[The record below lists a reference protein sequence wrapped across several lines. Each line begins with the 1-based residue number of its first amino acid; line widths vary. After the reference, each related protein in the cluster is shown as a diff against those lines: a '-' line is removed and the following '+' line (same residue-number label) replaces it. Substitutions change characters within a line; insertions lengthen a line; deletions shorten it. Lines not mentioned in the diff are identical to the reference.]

1 MYSTA
6 LAQKQHAPRWVASD
20 PVFTPAFYR
29 PYGAAV
35 ETALLMLCAARDQM
49 GESEGSIRV
58 RAITFRLKSPSSI
71 RGKLKKRELPATQA
85 TASAALHDIA
95 GLRVVLEDTDDVYR
109 FADLLIAS
117 PMAEFISLRDY
128 IAAPKPSGYR
138 SLHLLMHVPVHLRG
152 QSFMIPVE
160 IQLRT
165 ASMDIW
171 ASIEHDICYKPVR
184 LGPPLP
190 CEAPSSV
197 R

>member
-1 MYSTA
+1 MYSNA

-20 PVFTPAFYR
+20 MEFTPAFYR

-35 ETALLMLCAARDQM
+35 ETALLMLCAARDQLDRP
-49 GESEGSIRV
+49 EGSIHV

-71 RGKLKKRELPATQA
+71 RGKLKKYGLPATRA
-85 TASAALHDIA
+85 TAHAALHDIA
-95 GLRVVLEDTDDVYR
+95 GMRVVLEDTDDVYR

-128 IAAPKPSGYR
+128 IAAPKASGYQ
-138 SLHLLMHVPVHLRG
+138 SLHLLMHIPVHLRG
-152 QSFMIPVE
+152 QSAMIPVE

-165 ASMDIW
+165 AAMDIW
-171 ASIEHDICYKPVR
+171 ASIEHDICYKP
-184 LGPPLP
+184 LHPPLP
-190 CEAPSSV
+190 CEAAYGA